1 MRHRNKFLAV
11 LFVGITL
18 SAWSCKKD
26 KNEPTPAKN
35 GEQQQGNNDQ
45 QEQITTVRLTF
56 TNQNDLNDVV
66 TVNWKDT
73 DGSGGNAPTIDNLK
87 LKAGVIYNL
96 KTEFLDEVN
105 NKDVTQEIK
114 AEAGDHQVFYT
125 IIPNANFV
133 TIAVTDKDP
142 GNKDLGLEG
151 TVTVQGAAGDNGL
164 VRVTLKHQPG
174 SKDANINTGATDAE
188 AEFPVDI
195 VAP

>member
-1 MRHRNKFLAV
+1 MAV

-18 SAWSCKKD
+18 LAWSCKKD
-26 KNEPTPAKN
+26 KNEPAPAKN

-87 LKAGVIYNL
+87 LKAGVIYNM
-96 KTEFLDEVN
+96 KAEFLDEVN

-114 AEAGDHQVFYT
+114 AESGDHQVFYT
-125 IIPNANFV
+125 VIPKDGFLAIM
-133 TIAVTDKDP
+133 TTDKDP

-151 TVTVQGAAGDNGL
+151 TATVQGAANDNGL
-164 VRVTLKHQPG
+164 LRVTLKHQVG
-174 SKDANINTGATDAE
+174 NKDGNINTGATDAE